1 MRVPSF
7 ASLASSCAF
16 SRALVC
22 TLALGLGSSLSACG
36 GSNNGNTNPDG
47 GDNTGGCFEGQVRF
61 DGVCVTAPTVEAERT
76 QCGDVTDFCDTSG
89 AKTPVLDC
97 LTTPHGDRPTTPEK
111 VTLTGYVHP
120 FSGGKSNST
129 VTVQIYRAADL
140 ESGADI
146 TSVAPLVQKEF
157 TFDPSQASDPS
168 QFRACDTD
176 PQVGCVPVDP
186 SACDTVTCNDGLG
199 GRQDDN
205 KYCSVDGNCNDRLRW
220 ERRYSIDDVPTNTP
234 LVIRTSGEGGMSS
247 TAWSTLVQWNV
258 FLATDDKQC
267 GGDHEATD
275 CLDTSD
281 MDHPKYQLNVNVL
294 SVSDYTNIPVTA
306 GLAGGISIGQS
317 GIAGEVHDCD
327 NIRVG
332 NVQVGVLPA
341 GDRLTYFNGNPYMTL
356 PDSSRAA
363 TGSDRLGL
371 YASLNVN
378 PGKVKIEAVGLVGG
392 KQVSLGSYTAYTYPD
407 SIAVVNLNGGKPV
420 QTTP

>member
-1 MRVPSF
+1 MRVS
-7 ASLASSCAF
+7 SLASF
-16 SRALVC
+16 GFPLV
-22 TLALGLGSSLSACG
+22 LAAALGLAPSLGGCG
-36 GSNNGNTNPDG
+36 GSSSTNNNLDGGNTN
-47 GDNTGGCFEGQVRF
+47 TCLEGQVRF

-76 QCGDVTDFCDTSG
+76 QCGDVTDYCDTSG

-97 LTTPHGDRPTTPEK
+97 LTTPHGDRPTTPDK

-140 ESGADI
+140 ADGADI
-146 TSVAPLVQKEF
+146 ATVSPITQKEF
-157 TFDPSQASDPS
+157 TFDPSQATDST

-176 PQVGCVPVDP
+176 PQVGCVPTDP
-186 SACDTVTCNDGLG
+186 TKCDTVTCNDGLPG
-199 GRQDDN
+199 TDGKLRKDDN
-205 KYCSVDGNCNDRLRW
+205 KYCSLDGNCNDRLRW

-234 LVIRTSGEGGMSS
+234 LVIRTSGEGGQTS

-258 FLATDDKQC
+258 FLATDDKSC
-267 GGDHEATD
+267 SGDREATD

-281 MDHPKYQLNVNVL
+281 MNHPKYQLNVNVL
-294 SVSDYTNIPVTA
+294 SVADYTNIPVTA
-306 GLAGGISIGQS
+306 GLSGGISIGQS

-371 YASLNVN
+371 YSSLNVQ

-407 SIAVVNLNGGKPV
+407 SVAVVNLNGGKPV